1 MKSATLTSEFIQS
14 GVIATAGD
22 EKLTD
27 SVGANLSRGPENH
40 VSPHFA
46 SGGFAV
52 ASIKL

>member
-1 MKSATLTSEFIQS
+1 MKSASLTSLFIQS

-27 SVGANLSRGPENH
+27 SVGANASKDAENH